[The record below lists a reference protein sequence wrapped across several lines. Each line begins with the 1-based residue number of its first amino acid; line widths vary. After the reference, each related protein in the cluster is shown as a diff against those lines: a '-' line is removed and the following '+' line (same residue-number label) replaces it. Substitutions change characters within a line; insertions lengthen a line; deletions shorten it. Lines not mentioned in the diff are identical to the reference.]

1 MDGPGTGHPEAEGNS
16 KCRVLKEAHA
26 VACRPVIGP
35 TASADGG
42 TRPVAWGQ
50 TADAFGARA
59 SVQSSYGLYE
69 LPAHVPYCSSPLF
82 PLVK

>member
-1 MDGPGTGHPEAEGNS
+1 M
-16 KCRVLKEAHA
+16 
-26 VACRPVIGP
+26 
-35 TASADGG
+35 GG

-69 LPAHVPYCSSPLF
+69 AAGSCPLLFESSLPILPGTQLKVLLLTSLLWTTHFVVY
-82 PLVK
+82 LV